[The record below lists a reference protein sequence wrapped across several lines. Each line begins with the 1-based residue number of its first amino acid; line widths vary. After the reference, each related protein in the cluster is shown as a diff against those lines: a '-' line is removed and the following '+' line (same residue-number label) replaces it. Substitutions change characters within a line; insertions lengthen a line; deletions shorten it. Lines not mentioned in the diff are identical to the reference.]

1 MEAETGDESARA
13 CHLARGKAL
22 RNMVFNVKELSL
34 KKENFIVD
42 KKQILWSIF
51 CIKRSNSSKTE
62 LKGKP

>member
-42 KKQILWSIF
+42 KKQIL
-51 CIKRSNSSKTE
+51 
-62 LKGKP
+62 